1 MTSRDI
7 VLVVDDMPG
16 SLSMLTDA
24 LENEGIT
31 VLVAMDARQ
40 AIASTEKITPDV
52 ILMDAVMPE
61 VDGFETCRQI
71 KALPG
76 TAEVP
81 VIFMTGLSRTEDV
94 VRGFEAGGVDYITKP
109 VVAQELLAR
118 IRVHLANARMT
129 RSARMA
135 LDATGRYL
143 LAVDGDGR
151 LHWATPQ
158 ANERLGVAF
167 PQRGDGDALP
177 GAVETVLKR
186 IVAEGHDADSR
197 MVILPGTQGGLQL
210 RAAYVGQV
218 GPREY
223 LLRLCEGAAARD
235 EDVLRQRLS
244 LTARESEVLLWL
256 AHGKANRDI
265 ATILG
270 LSPRTV
276 DKHLEQIYGKL
287 GVENRTTAAACAMR
301 VLGDH

>member
-24 LENEGIT
+24 LENEGLT
-31 VLVAMDARQ
+31 VLVAMCGQQ
-40 AIASTEKITPDV
+40 ALASAERITPDV
-52 ILMDAVMPE
+52 VLMDAVMPE
-61 VDGFETCRQI
+61 MNGFDTCRQL
-71 KALPG
+71 KTLPSM
-76 TAEVP
+76 AEVP
-81 VIFMTGLSRTEDV
+81 VIFMTGLSKTEHV
-94 VRGFEAGGVDYITKP
+94 VHGFEAGGVDYVTKP
-109 VVAQELLAR
+109 IVTQELLAR

-143 LAVDGDGR
+143 LAVDRGGC
-151 LHWATPQ
+151 LCWATPQ
-158 ANERLGVAF
+158 ANERLGLAF
-167 PQRGDGDALP
+167 PAKGDGTALP
-177 GAVETVLKR
+177 ETVETVLRR
-186 IVAEGHDADSR
+186 IVAEGHDADTR
-197 MVILPGTQGGLQL
+197 MIVLPGAQGGTEL
-210 RAAYVGQV
+210 RASYVGRV
-218 GPREY
+218 GADEF

-235 EDVLRQRLS
+235 EDVLRQRLK
-244 LTARESEVLLWL
+244 LTAREAEVLLWL

>member
-1 MTSRDI
+1 MTSRDL

-24 LENEGIT
+24 LETEGIT
-31 VLVAMDARQ
+31 VLVAMDAGQ
-40 AIASTEKITPDV
+40 AIASVEKITPDV
-52 ILMDAVMPE
+52 ILMDAVMPD

-71 KALPG
+71 KTLPSMG
-76 TAEVP
+76 EVP

-143 LAVDGDGR
+143 LAVDGSGGLR
-151 LHWATPQ
+151 WATPQ
-158 ANERLGVAF
+158 ANERLNLAF
-167 PQRGDGDALP
+167 PQRGEGEALP
-177 GAVETVLKR
+177 TAVETVLRR
-186 IVAEGHDADSR
+186 IVQEGRDADSR
-197 MVILPGTQGGLQL
+197 MVVLPGTRDGVQL

-218 GPREY
+218 GPHEY
-223 LLRLCEGAAARD
+223 LLRLCEGVAARD
-235 EDVLRQRLS
+235 EDVLRQRLG

-265 ATILG
+265 AAILD

-287 GVENRTTAAACAMR
+287 GVENRTSAAACAMR
-301 VLGDH
+301 ALGEH